1 MARLIVHI
9 LMPLGAAIRVSTHT
23 DLIGVAKRPSGRLT
37 RRGTVHCY
45 PQRILRGISQPS
57 EQFVFSDLMPSDSH
71 MTPLS
76 QVSRTI
82 LNMAYDSSLF
92 FGFHVL
98 FKLHSFNLG
107 FVLTLTEFGTRDQPL
122 AI

>member
-23 DLIGVAKRPSGRLT
+23 DLIGVAKRLSGRLT
-37 RRGTVHCY
+37 RRGALHCY

-76 QVSRTI
+76 QV
-82 LNMAYDSSLF
+82 F
-92 FGFHVL
+92 
-98 FKLHSFNLG
+98 
-107 FVLTLTEFGTRDQPL
+107 
-122 AI
+122 